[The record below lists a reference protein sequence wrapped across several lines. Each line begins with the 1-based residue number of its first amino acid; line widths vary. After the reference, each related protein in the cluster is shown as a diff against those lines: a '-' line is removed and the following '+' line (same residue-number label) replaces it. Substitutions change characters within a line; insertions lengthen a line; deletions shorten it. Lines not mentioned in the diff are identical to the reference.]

1 MMTKGQAEAKIGE
14 IFVKFEKLDTGIGA
28 SEVKAY
34 FIKDTVYV
42 RLKGVLT
49 HQEKALSE
57 SKDGRHEIKTLRA
70 KQLDISRAA
79 LVKEVE
85 EALKAKVMSVH
96 TDISGKTG
104 GRIFVLEMD
113 KVVEAGF

>member
-14 IFVKFEKLDTGIGA
+14 IFVKYEKLDTGLGA

-49 HQEKALSE
+49 HQEKTLSE
-57 SKDGRHEIKTLRA
+57 SADGRREIKKIRA

-113 KVVEAGF
+113 KTVDAAF